1 MGQNDGPAHQ
11 RNEDIMRKIR
21 RLFIGLACAP
31 LLLAACVP
39 IFTDGTFQTLK
50 LLFELGDAIDA
61 GEERL
66 FQISAFPGGVKVR
79 KTFVQISGRLE
90 APDGEGLPSKV
101 KVLGVF
107 EDEATGKVTQ
117 RISMTLNVGSS
128 GLFSA
133 NKKVKKNIGTSDVMS
148 VTLAPSGAGLAK
160 GTEVTLC
167 VDLVKK
173 KAELRELPPCV
184 EIDDGGDGGDGNGQA
199 TLTSLQNDF
208 FTPTCA
214 RSGCHST
221 ASAQAGLI
229 LSAGQSFG
237 NLVNVPSSQNAG
249 FNRVTPGDAETSYL
263 IKKLRGD
270 SDISGE
276 RMPRGGP
283 FLSAEEL
290 DRFVDWINGGAQDN

>member
-1 MGQNDGPAHQ
+1 
-11 RNEDIMRKIR
+11 MRKIR

-184 EIDDGGDGGDGNGQA
+184 
-199 TLTSLQNDF
+199 
-208 FTPTCA
+208 
-214 RSGCHST
+214 
-221 ASAQAGLI
+221 
-229 LSAGQSFG
+229 
-237 NLVNVPSSQNAG
+237 
-249 FNRVTPGDAETSYL
+249 
-263 IKKLRGD
+263 
-270 SDISGE
+270 
-276 RMPRGGP
+276 
-283 FLSAEEL
+283 
-290 DRFVDWINGGAQDN
+290 